1 MNISKEIFRAYDIR
15 GQYPEQINEELY
27 NLLGKALGTKILE
40 VSKIKKVS
48 ICMDGRLSGKSLKTN
63 LIEGIIS
70 TGVDVIDIGMLP
82 TPLLY
87 FSLYDLDID
96 NGLMITGSHNPK
108 NFNGIKMVINGMTLF
123 DKYILELYDLII
135 SKKFESNGR
144 QGKIIYNEDILEQ
157 YIKKITADISIDF
170 PFNVSIDCGNGV
182 TGAVAKSIFSA
193 FKINTHIIN
202 ESVDGNFPNH
212 PPDTSNEKNLVQLKD
227 EIKSNKSS
235 IGFAYDGD
243 GDRIIVL
250 KGNGDI
256 IWPDQLMILFSRSIL
271 KNNRD
276 AKIVYDVKCTKHL
289 EDEIIKNNGIP
300 VLSRTGHSFIK
311 KAMIKEKALL
321 GGEMSGHIFFADKWK
336 GFDDG
341 IYASIRLLEILSN
354 NENYEEILTDLP
366 VSVTTPEINIPFSGN
381 NHFTFMDLFAKLTKF
396 DNASIIDIDGLKII
410 YPDGWALIRCSN
422 TSSNL
427 VLRFE
432 ADNKSILNKIQC
444 IVKKN
449 MLMVD
454 NNIKIPF

>member
-1 MNISKEIFRAYDIR
+1 MNISKEVFRAYDIR

-40 VSKIKKVS
+40 VSKIKKVNV
-48 ICMDGRLSGKSLKTN
+48 CMDGRLSGKSLKKN

-193 FKINTHIIN
+193 FKINAYIIN

-354 NENYEEILTDLP
+354 NENYEEILNDLP

-432 ADNKSILNKIQC
+432 ADNKSILNRIQG

>member
-1 MNISKEIFRAYDIR
+1 MNISKEVFRAYDIR

-40 VSKIKKVS
+40 VSKIKKVNV
-48 ICMDGRLSGKSLKTN
+48 CMDGRLSGKSLKKN

-193 FKINTHIIN
+193 FKINAYIIN

-243 GDRIIVL
+243 GDRIIAL

-354 NENYEEILTDLP
+354 NENYEEILNDLP

-432 ADNKSILNKIQC
+432 ADNKSILNRIQG

>member
-1 MNISKEIFRAYDIR
+1 MNISKEVFRAYDIR

-40 VSKIKKVS
+40 VSKIKKVNV
-48 ICMDGRLSGKSLKTN
+48 CMDGRLSGKSLKKN

-135 SKKFESNGR
+135 SKKFEFNGR

-193 FKINTHIIN
+193 FKINAHIIN

-354 NENYEEILTDLP
+354 NENYEEILNDLP

-432 ADNKSILNKIQC
+432 ADNKSILNRIQG